1 MRIARWI
8 GIGALAG
15 GLALGWAKHFVHG
28 QTGAVG
34 TPTSAPAPAA
44 PPRDSVDA
52 HELQPQPV
60 QAQPVQQSQYQLPP
74 LPGATSTPTARS
86 APVTPTA
93 PVAPVGVGPAAPT
106 APTAKSPNARS
117 APLSG
122 GLPSPDIKI
131 APPTTGVEATAPRTA
146 QGSDS
151 TTIPGESRGKE
162 APQCSVEWVSPPS
175 IRVNNIMPCQ
185 ILVKNTGQVALHDVV
200 VKHKLGAGV
209 VCRQSEPPA
218 FNDNG
223 ELIWTI
229 GALQPG
235 QARRVDLQLVA
246 ANRGE
251 IHCHAT
257 ATFTAASS
265 HRVQVVEPKLAVK
278 LTAPEKAL
286 PGDTVNV
293 LVTVTNPGDGAADLV
308 RIKAMLPEHL
318 ECVRGRLVEMDLGT
332 LQPKA
337 ARTVQIACLAR
348 SSGAGKSTV
357 AATAD
362 GNLTA
367 NDTAITEILEPKLDV
382 AVVGPKLRYIDRH
395 AVYTVKV
402 SNPGT
407 APLQGVTVN
416 QVVPAGFKFHEATGG
431 GNFDPAIRTVAWQ
444 IPDLAP
450 GQVKEVTVNLVATT
464 AGDHRLIAKA
474 ASSRGIR
481 SESALD
487 TRVEGSSSLVIELVD
502 LDDPIEVGAET
513 AYEIRV
519 SNAGTKTETNL
530 IVTCTLPDSCEL
542 RSVKCTAGSKHKLEG
557 KEVTFEPL
565 ARLAPKA
572 DVIYRVTVRGTA
584 PGDARMRLRIRAD
597 GMPDPVLREEST
609 RFYNDSMLQR

>member
-1 MRIARWI
+1 MRFARWI

-28 QTGAVG
+28 QTGG
-34 TPTSAPAPAA
+34 QPTSAPVPAA
-44 PPRDSVDA
+44 PPRAYVPA
-52 HELQPQPV
+52 NELQPQG
-60 QAQPVQQSQYQLPP
+60 VQQTQYQLPP
-74 LPGATSTPTARS
+74 LPGATSAPVARS
-86 APVTPTA
+86 APVTPTSVPTT
-93 PVAPVGVGPAAPT
+93 PVAPRATNPAAPR
-106 APTAKSPNARS
+106 PDARS
-117 APLSG
+117 APAADLR
-122 GLPSPDIKI
+122 PDIKI
-131 APPTTGVEATAPRTA
+131 APPASGVEASTARTA
-146 QGSDS
+146 ESLEPE
-151 TTIPGESRGKE
+151 TTVAGESRGKQDP
-162 APQCSVEWVSPPS
+162 AVSVEWLSPPS
-175 IRVNNIMPCQ
+175 IRVNNILPCQ

-223 ELIWTI
+223 ELVWTI

-235 QARRVDLQLVA
+235 QTRRVDLQLIA
-246 ANRGE
+246 AARGE
-251 IHCHAT
+251 INCHAT

-286 PGDTVNV
+286 PGDTINV

-332 LQPKA
+332 LQPKQ

-348 SSGAGKSTV
+348 ASGSGKSTV

-367 NDTAITEILEPKLDV
+367 NDVAVTEILEPKLDV

-431 GNFDPAIRTVAWQ
+431 GNFDPAVRTVAWQ

-464 AGDHRLIAKA
+464 AGDHRLVAKA

-530 IVTCTLPDSCEL
+530 IVTCTLPEGCEL
-542 RSVKCTAGSKHKLEG
+542 RSTKCTAGSKHKIEG

-565 ARLAPKA
+565 PRLAPKA

-584 PGDARMRLRIRAD
+584 PGDARMSLRVRAD